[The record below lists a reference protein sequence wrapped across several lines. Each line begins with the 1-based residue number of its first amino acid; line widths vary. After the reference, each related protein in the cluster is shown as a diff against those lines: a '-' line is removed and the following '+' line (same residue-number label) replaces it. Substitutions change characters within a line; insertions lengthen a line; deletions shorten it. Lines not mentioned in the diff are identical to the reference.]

1 MKTVREPSS
10 LSGGPI
16 PLYHQLEQEL
26 RARITRGEFKS
37 GEALPTEERIC
48 HQYGVSRI
56 TVRRALDALIAE
68 GLIVKR
74 RGVGSFVAPPSAG
87 GIRSVRLSG
96 SLDEFLAS
104 AGTLQTKVLSLQETD
119 APEEAIR
126 GLRLDEGSRCT
137 RFELL
142 SYLEGAPLGHHNLY
156 LPLSIGRRVSSAD
169 IGHKLPVIRMV
180 EDKIGVRVVRA
191 EQFLE
196 ADVAGADAAEHLGLK
211 DATPV
216 LKVTR
221 IYYDTS
227 GAPVEM
233 IVARNH
239 PERYR
244 YSIDFVAR
252 PKPV

>member
-1 MKTVREPSS
+1 MTVREQTS

-26 RARITRGEFKS
+26 RARIAAGEFKA

-48 HQYGVSRI
+48 LQYGVSRI

-68 GLIVKR
+68 GLITKR
-74 RGVGSFVAPPSAG
+74 RGVGSFVTPSAHG
-87 GIRSVRLSG
+87 VRSVRLSG

-104 AGTLQTKVLSLQETD
+104 AGTLATKVLSMQETD
-119 APEEAIR
+119 APEEAEK
-126 GLRLDEGSRCT
+126 GLRLEPGSRCT
-137 RFELL
+137 RLELL
-142 SYLEGAPLGHHNLY
+142 SYLEGAPLGHHDLF
-156 LPLSIGRRVSSAD
+156 LPLAVGRRVKPAD
-169 IGHKLPVIRMV
+169 VGQRLPVIRMV
-180 EDKIGVRVVRA
+180 EDKLGVRVVRA

-196 ADVAGADAAEHLGLK
+196 ADVAGPAAAEHLGLQET
-211 DATPV
+211 TPV

-221 IYYDTS
+221 IYYDTT

-244 YSIDFVAR
+244 FSIDFVAR
-252 PKPV
+252 PKAV